1 MENNEMKYEK
11 AVSELEEIVDKM
23 ERDEL
28 DIDQLSEQLKRAK
41 VLVKLCKDKLTKTDE
56 EIKKLL
62 SEEVKELKEL
72 RQMPWRA
79 MFDFKSTKAVVLTP
93 QRPKG
98 AITP

>member
-41 VLVKLCKDKLTKTDE
+41 VLVKLCKDNLTKTDE

-62 SEEVKELKEL
+62 SEE
-72 RQMPWRA
+72 
-79 MFDFKSTKAVVLTP
+79 
-93 QRPKG
+93 
-98 AITP
+98 